1 MALSI
6 ILVNY
11 NDRRHLEACLSS
23 VLKTASH
30 LLPEIIVVDNAST
43 DGSRAWLAGAFP
55 SVRMIANPENVG
67 FSRANNLGARESRGD
82 FLLFLN
88 TDTVVPEGALD
99 GLLTKLASDPSIC
112 AVGPALLH
120 GGRAFQVSFGRRVSF
135 AAQFWQKL
143 VLNPYFKVRM
153 KRGGKDRSVGWLS
166 AACLLCRRTAFEQIG
181 GFDENFFIY
190 FEDIDLCYRLRK
202 AGWRLVHVPA
212 VHVFHEGGATTAPGA
227 AASRFEYRR
236 SQLYFYEKHNSRIS
250 HGLLKLYLGLNFRF
264 LAARGAF
271 RGEDG
276 ARLKKKYDEMLRERS
291 GSK

>member
-1 MALSI
+1 MAVTI

-23 VLKTASH
+23 LLKTASH
-30 LLPEIIVVDNAST
+30 PSPEIIIVDNAST
-43 DGSRAWLAGAFP
+43 DGSRAWLADAFP

-67 FSRANNLGARESRGD
+67 FSRANNLGARAGKGD

-88 TDTVVPEGALD
+88 TDTFVPEGAL
-99 GLLTKLASDPSIC
+99 GRLLEKLAANPSIG

-120 GGRAFQVSFGRRVSF
+120 RPGSTQVSFGRRVSF

-212 VHVFHEGGATTAPGA
+212 VRVFHEGGATTAPGA

-236 SQLYFYEKHNSRIS
+236 SQLYFYEKHNSRLS
-250 HGLLKLYLGLNFRF
+250 HGLLKLYLGLNVRC

-276 ARLKKKYDEMLRERS
+276 ARLKKKYDEMLRERAAA
-291 GSK
+291 K